1 MSSIT
6 TYGVIAEMRLSAL
19 GTRNAGT
26 PLACVLPLQGHRAG
40 LPSFFP
46 DILLSR
52 SGFVESGLL
61 RLLIS
66 VWSKY
71 RIFGKWNYL
80 TNLC

>member
-40 LPSFFP
+40 LPSFF
-46 DILLSR
+46 
-52 SGFVESGLL
+52 SGYFTLQKWF
-61 RLLIS
+61 RR
-66 VWSKY
+66 VW
-71 RIFGKWNYL
+71 FTEAFN
-80 TNLC
+80 